1 MNYFLTQ
8 YFVNKIKRNKMAIY
22 NNETDPNVE
31 MCNKMNEMY
40 DKETLDGIT
49 KINGKRYD
57 EKMIDRIA
65 DEMEIVREEYMVSQ
79 HNERNTDVTI
89 SRIMETLNRIE
100 SKVDKL
106 VDALA
111 NV

>member
-8 YFVNKIKRNKMAIY
+8 YFVNKIKRNRV
-22 NNETDPNVE
+22 NEVN
-31 MCNKMNEMY
+31 
-40 DKETLDGIT
+40 
-49 KINGKRYD
+49 INGKRYD

-65 DEMEIVREEYMVSQ
+65 DEMMMREEYMVSQ
-79 HNERNTDVTI
+79 HNERNADVVI
-89 SRIMETLNRIE
+89 DRIMETLNRIE